1 MNRFLMQY
9 LFAFIFL
16 IGFVVAG
23 YGQNADSCNVKTY
36 VRGDGVLIRGVDFE
50 PILKLDSLHLSAA
63 MYAIDKDYFLVL
75 HVQSDK
81 KMDKYKNDIAVQFS
95 DSTVILLKFDSYKD
109 DRSNK
114 AYDGYFKIN
123 FEDMGYIEK
132 YTVVS
137 FFFTIDNER
146 KNLRIQRGHIL
157 QRHFACLRNT

>member
-1 MNRFLMQY
+1 MNRFLIQY

-16 IGFVVAG
+16 LGFEVAG
-23 YGQNADSCNVKTY
+23 IAQNVDSCNVKSY

-50 PILKLDSLHLSAA
+50 PILKLDTLNLSAA

-95 DSTVILLKFDSYKD
+95 DSTIILLKFDSYKD
-109 DRSNK
+109 DRTNK
-114 AYDGYFKIN
+114 AYDGYFKFN

-137 FFFTIDNER
+137 FFFTIGNER